1 MGYGKYVQVSARLL
15 DTYGKDK
22 MFFPSDLAVESG
34 ARRREVDS
42 SSLPVEDPVKD
53 IGSKT
58 VEKYSAVIKQAAT
71 VFFSGPAGVIESEQF
86 SFGTRRILEAI
97 TESRAF
103 SVVGGGHSIAA
114 LRKYNLLDRVSY
126 VSTGGGALV
135 RFLSGEEL
143 PVIAALKKATH
154 SMRSVSAV

>member
-1 MGYGKYVQVSARLL
+1 M
-15 DTYGKDK
+15 
-22 MFFPSDLAVESG
+22 
-34 ARRREVDS
+34 
-42 SSLPVEDPVKD
+42 
-53 IGSKT
+53 
-58 VEKYSAVIKQAAT
+58 
-71 VFFSGPAGVIESEQF
+71 IESEQF